1 MRVGV
6 VGFGNMGSAFAEGL
20 SGKIGKEKVL
30 VFDTDPAKR
39 DLAVE
44 MGFPVASDLM
54 FLVRESDL
62 ILLAVKPKDVKGVLE
77 AIREDLEGRILGSV
91 AAGVDTGTLKELSG
105 TDRLVRL
112 MPNINVKVRKGAIAI
127 TFGQGLSEKE
137 RTEVLDLFSA
147 CGNLYILPEN
157 LFDAFTALA
166 GSGPAFVMVFIDA
179 LAMAGVREGLS
190 YDRSLSI
197 VLDTVLGTADL
208 LKSLGGNPSEWV
220 TRVTSPG
227 GTTVEGIK
235 VLEERGF
242 RGTVMECV
250 ARTSEKAR
258 RLKA

>member
-1 MRVGV
+1 M
-6 VGFGNMGSAFAEGL
+6 
-20 SGKIGKEKVL
+20 
-30 VFDTDPAKR
+30 
-39 DLAVE
+39 
-44 MGFPVASDLM
+44 
-54 FLVRESDL
+54 
-62 ILLAVKPKDVKGVLE
+62 
-77 AIREDLEGRILGSV
+77 
-91 AAGVDTGTLKELSG
+91 
-105 TDRLVRL
+105 
-112 MPNINVKVRKGAIAI
+112 
-127 TFGQGLSEKE
+127 
-137 RTEVLDLFSA
+137 DLFSA

-208 LKSLGGNPSEWV
+208 LKSLGGSPSEWV